1 MKKKLKTT
9 LALLVMAMASMA
21 QNVEMTGPD
30 GRLRLKVV
38 NEGET
43 GVSYSVTYD
52 AIQTVDAV
60 RIVDRSYTVLI
71 SGGENVDFSLL

>member
-30 GRLRLKVV
+30 GRLRLKERRVCP
-38 NEGET
+38 
-43 GVSYSVTYD
+43 
-52 AIQTVDAV
+52 I
-60 RIVDRSYTVLI
+60 R
-71 SGGENVDFSLL
+71 